1 MGFSQS
7 GDVHFLK
14 GVLKNIKRSTC
25 DPIWSSTAAR
35 EAAGKE
41 IPAKNKKTKNVSGR
55 WRAFR
60 HVFQCLSK
68 WDVQAE

>member
-1 MGFSQS
+1 M
-7 GDVHFLK
+7 K
-14 GVLKNIKRSTC
+14 KSTC

-35 EAAGKE
+35 EAPGQE
-41 IPAKNKKTKNVSGR
+41 IPTINNKIVLEN

-68 WDVQAE
+68 WNVQAE

>member
-1 MGFSQS
+1 MWFSQS

-14 GVLKNIKRSTC
+14 GVIKNIKSSTC
-25 DPIWSSTAAR
+25 ESIWSSTAAR
-35 EAAGKE
+35 EAPGKE
-41 IPAKNKKTKNVSGR
+41 IPTTKQKNDLEN

-68 WDVQAE
+68 WNVQAE